1 VVIVTGASSGIG
13 EHFVRVLHGAGARV
27 VAAARREERLQALAD
42 DCEGVVPMAVD
53 LAVADDRVRFIERVI
68 AELGRV
74 DVLVNNAGTGYPY
87 PAESEEL
94 EHWAEVVEV
103 NQTAVFHLSQLC
115 ARSMLE
121 QGSGVVVNVASIL
134 GLVAS
139 GQIPQVSYA
148 ASKGAVVNMTRELAV
163 QWARRGIRVN
173 AIAPGWFLS
182 EMTQEMF
189 DDDGGRTFIRRNT
202 PLGRPGE
209 LAELDGALLYLASDA
224 STYTTGTILAVDG
237 GWTARERRN
246 REVSERS
253 EQEHPSVRGGEG
265 ALCASSKRSQCDDL
279 PSAPTKR
286 KGLPRSVGPIP
297 GP

>member
-1 VVIVTGASSGIG
+1 MS
-13 EHFVRVLHGAGARV
+13 
-27 VAAARREERLQALAD
+27 
-42 DCEGVVPMAVD
+42 VD
-53 LAVADDRVRFIERVI
+53 LAMPEERAKLVDLTVERF
-68 AELGRV
+68 GRV
-74 DVLVNNAGTGYPY
+74 DVLVNNAGIGDTY
-87 PAESEEL
+87 PAQDEPL
-94 EHWAEVVEV
+94 EHWSRVIEI

-115 ARSMLE
+115 GRTMLE

-189 DDDGGRTFIRRNT
+189 DDEGGRSFIRRNT
-202 PLGRPGE
+202 PMGRAGE

-224 STYTTGTILAVDG
+224 STFTTGAILAVDG
-237 GWTARERRN
+237 GWVAR
-246 REVSERS
+246 
-253 EQEHPSVRGGEG
+253 
-265 ALCASSKRSQCDDL
+265 
-279 PSAPTKR
+279 
-286 KGLPRSVGPIP
+286 
-297 GP
+297 

>member
-1 VVIVTGASSGIG
+1 VPALDPFAPFRLDGRVVIVTGASSGIG
-13 EHFVRVLHGAGARV
+13 ERFAHVLHAAGAQV
-27 VAAARREERLQALAD
+27 VAAARREERLKALAEECD
-42 DCEGVVPMAVD
+42 GLLPVSVD
-53 LAVADDRVRFIERVI
+53 LAMPEERAKLVDLTVERF
-68 AELGRV
+68 GRV
-74 DVLVNNAGTGYPY
+74 DVLVNNAGIGDTY
-87 PAESEEL
+87 PAQDEPL
-94 EHWAEVVEV
+94 EHWGRVVEI

-115 ARSMLE
+115 GRIMLE

-189 DDDGGRTFIRRNT
+189 DDEGGRSFIRRNT
-202 PLGRPGE
+202 PMGRPGE

-224 STYTTGTILAVDG
+224 STYTTGAILAVDG
-237 GWTARERRN
+237 GWVAR
-246 REVSERS
+246 
-253 EQEHPSVRGGEG
+253 
-265 ALCASSKRSQCDDL
+265 
-279 PSAPTKR
+279 
-286 KGLPRSVGPIP
+286 
-297 GP
+297 